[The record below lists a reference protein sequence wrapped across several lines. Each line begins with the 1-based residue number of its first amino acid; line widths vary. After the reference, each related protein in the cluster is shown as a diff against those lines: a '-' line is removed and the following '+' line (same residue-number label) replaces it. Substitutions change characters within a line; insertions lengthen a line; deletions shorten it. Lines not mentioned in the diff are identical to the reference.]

1 MFPNTDGGS
10 IGLDFPLFFKT
21 GKSGGKCLRQ
31 TTLFGLSGILS
42 LGMAFTIF
50 VVLLNLMVVGTRL
63 LFPFLR
69 DNWIYSQ
76 LHNTF

>member
-42 LGMAFTIF
+42 LGMAFIH
-50 VVLLNLMVVGTRL
+50 LCRSSES
-63 LFPFLR
+63 FPFLR